1 MALTLHGTVSDNEVI
16 LSRHNSK
23 PLIINGDMNIFQRG
37 TSVTSV
43 TSNGVKVA
51 DRMYFEHG
59 SLGTWTIAQSTD
71 VPTGQGF
78 KYSQKYDCTT
88 ADASPAS
95 GDYLLPIEYHFE
107 GQDLQLLKKGT
118 SSAEPITVAVWLK
131 SNLTGNFIL
140 EIWDRENDRQISSA
154 LNITSANTWTK
165 FVKTFAGD
173 TTGTLSADS
182 SHRFSIGIWGDSGSD
197 FRGGTLQTSWG
208 AKTNANRAEGNVN
221 LGNSTDNEL
230 LVCGLQMEIG
240 SFDENSMPPF
250 QHDDIGTSLAR
261 CMRYYERNQGTGSN
275 REYFSVGIKRD
286 SYSGSDATV
295 SGIMTYKVRKRA
307 TPTIGYNGAT
317 SFVYTHGVSSETNF
331 SSINVQNIGLDH
343 ARFHGELSSTTANSG
358 GIIARRE
365 ETDRYYDIDSEL

>member
-1 MALTLHGTVSDNEVI
+1 MALTLFGTVSDNELI

-51 DRMYFEHG
+51 DRMYFEYG

-131 SNLTGNFIL
+131 SNLTGNFNL

-261 CMRYYERNQGTGSN
+261 CQRYFGKYKADGTTGSH
-275 REYFSVGIKRD
+275 EAFC
-286 SYSGSDATV
+286 YSGFASSSTATEMHGNHP
-295 SGIMTYKVRKRA
+295 SEMRA
-307 TPTIGYNGAT
+307 SPTITFT
-317 SFVYTHGVSSETNF
+317 SGTVFRVGQSASDQDTTSITADMISTHSARIKPVVSS
-331 SSINVQNIGLDH
+331 GLTSGQGVTLLNK
-343 ARFHGELSSTTANSG
+343 ANTTAE
-358 GIIARRE
+358 IFF
-365 ETDRYYDIDSEL
+365 DSEL

>member
-37 TSVTSV
+37 TSATSV

-51 DRMYFEHG
+51 DRMYFEYG
-59 SLGTWTIAQSTD
+59 SLGTWTVSQSTD

-78 KYSQKYDCTT
+78 KYSQKFDCTT

-95 GDYLLPIEYHFE
+95 GDYLLPLEYHFE

-118 SSAEPITVAVWLK
+118 SNAEPITVAVWLK

-182 SHRFSIGIWGDSGSD
+182 SHRFSIGIWGDSGSN

-208 AKTNANRAEGNVN
+208 AKTNANRCEGNVN
-221 LGNSTDNEL
+221 LGSSTDNEL

-261 CMRYYERNQGTGSN
+261 CQRYYGQATNLGAFLASRGYGDMGTVNFHSQ
-275 REYFSVGIKRD
+275 
-286 SYSGSDATV
+286 
-295 SGIMTYKVRKRA
+295 MRA
-307 TPTIGYNGAT
+307 TPTITLALSSPNGGTSGGSMSVISANVSGFSGYNASNNAST
-317 SFVYTHGVSSETNF
+317 NYQYQITYT
-331 SSINVQNIGLDH
+331 
-343 ARFHGELSSTTANSG
+343 A
-358 GIIARRE
+358 
-365 ETDRYYDIDSEL
+365 DSEL

>member
-23 PLIINGDMNIFQRG
+23 PFIINGDMNIFQRA
-37 TSVTSV
+37 TSVTNV

-131 SNLTGNFIL
+131 SNLTGNFNL
-140 EIWDRENDRQISSA
+140 EIWDRENDRQISAA

-317 SFVYTHGVSSETNF
+317 SFVYTHGVSSENNF
-331 SSINVQNIGLDH
+331 SSINIQNIGLDH
-343 ARFHGELSSTTANSG
+343 ARFQGEIGSSTANSG

>member
-131 SNLTGNFIL
+131 SNLTGNFNL

-165 FVKTFAGD
+165 FVKTFPGD

-182 SHRFSIGIWGDSGSD
+182 SHRFSIGIWGDSGST

-221 LGNSTDNEL
+221 LGNNTANEL

-261 CMRYYERNQGTGSN
+261 CQRYFISHTVADGTRLGD
-275 REYFSVGIKRD
+275 GIFRSTTRVMGNVD
-286 SYSGSDATV
+286 CMGLV
-295 SGIMTYKVRKRA
+295 PNMRA
-307 TPTIGYNGAT
+307 TPSVATTITSFQIYHGSDVTTNCAAT
-317 SFVYTHGVSSETNF
+317 SGSGFAMSGTQECRTDFTF
-331 SSINVQNIGLDH
+331 SSG
-343 ARFHGELSSTTANSG
+343 STTGGLPGKLRANSAG
-358 GIIARRE
+358 AMQYE
-365 ETDRYYDIDSEL
+365 AEL

>member
-43 TSNGVKVA
+43 TSAGCKIA
-51 DRMYFEHG
+51 DRMYFEYG

-131 SNLTGNFIL
+131 SNLTGNFNM
-140 EIWDRENDRQISSA
+140 EIWDRENDRQIHA
-154 LNITSANTWTK
+154 VCNIGSANTWTK
-165 FVKTFAGD
+165 FVKTFPGD
-173 TTGTLSADS
+173 TTGTLTADNA
-182 SHRFSIGIWGDSGSD
+182 HRFSIGIWGDSGSN
-197 FRGGTLQTSWG
+197 FRGGTVSTSWG
-208 AKTNANRAEGNVN
+208 ANVTARYYFKQGNEGGFAALGSGVCESTSSAYIMINLPSTMRASPSVSFTGNITLFDGDTFN
-221 LGNSTDNEL
+221 TSSS
-230 LVCGLQMEIG
+230 IG
-240 SFDENSMPPF
+240 ST
-250 QHDDIGTSLAR
+250 QKGTNCLR
-261 CMRYYERNQGTGSN
+261 L
-275 REYFSVGIKRD
+275 SV
-286 SYSGSDATV
+286 
-295 SGIMTYKVRKRA
+295 
-307 TPTIGYNGAT
+307 
-317 SFVYTHGVSSETNF
+317 
-331 SSINVQNIGLDH
+331 
-343 ARFHGELSSTTANSG
+343 TANSSVANG
-358 GIIARRE
+358 HGATLHIENSSSFVEFA
-365 ETDRYYDIDSEL
+365 SEI

>member
-1 MALTLHGTVSDNEVI
+1 MALTLHGTVSDNEII

-131 SNLTGNFIL
+131 SNLTGNFNL
-140 EIWDRENDRQISSA
+140 EIWDRENDRQISAA

-182 SHRFSIGIWGDSGSD
+182 SHRFSIGIWGDSGST

-221 LGNSTDNEL
+221 LGNNTANEL

-261 CMRYYERNQGTGSN
+261 CQRYFAKTLSADGGGTNGDGTAVN
-275 REYFSVGIKRD
+275 VVTWRYPVQ
-286 SYSGSDATV
+286 
-295 SGIMTYKVRKRA
+295 MRA
-307 TPTIGYNGAT
+307 TPTATQGGGSATAGTKFLDATAYSIYRDGGNEPVLGA
-317 SFVYTHGVSSETNF
+317 G
-331 SSINVQNIGLDH
+331 
-343 ARFHGELSSTTANSG
+343 TTADAE
-358 GIIARRE
+358 I
-365 ETDRYYDIDSEL
+365 

>member
-1 MALTLHGTVSDNEVI
+1 MALTLHGTRTSNTDVLTPDSTLDRKNAT
-16 LSRHNSK
+16 
-23 PLIINGDMNIFQRG
+23 PLIINGDMKIFQRG

-43 TSNGVKVA
+43 TSNGCKIA
-51 DRMYFEHG
+51 DRMYFEYG
-59 SLGTWTIAQSTD
+59 TLGTWTIAQSTD

-118 SSAEPITVAVWLK
+118 SSAEPITVSVWLK
-131 SNLTGNFIL
+131 SNLTGNFNL

-182 SHRFSIGIWGDSGSD
+182 SHRFSIGIWGDSGST

-221 LGNSTDNEL
+221 LGNNTANEL

-240 SFDENSMPPF
+240 SFDANTIQPF
-250 QHDDIGTSLAR
+250 QFEDVGTSLLR
-261 CMRYYERNQGTGSN
+261 CQRYYHDFTAVLWGKMISSFGSYTY
-275 REYFSVGIKRD
+275 RRCDY
-286 SYSGSDATV
+286 SYPVKMRAIPTV
-295 SGIMTYKVRKRA
+295 SDILSTGITFSAQGQK
-307 TPTIGYNGAT
+307 
-317 SFVYTHGVSSETNF
+317 ETNCGF
-331 SSINVQNIGLDH
+331 GTNSSNASTNAYVGGAKFD
-343 ARFHGELSSTTANSG
+343 AEL
-358 GIIARRE
+358 
-365 ETDRYYDIDSEL
+365 